1 MAMSVSRQEQP
12 SAPATLP
19 VLVFGP
25 SGNGYGLLGKKDH
38 VPPQAVDAFMRFVK
52 AISWRPA
59 KLEAPNL
66 KGLALLP
73 CQDGIFVC
81 RISETLPDSF
91 GRRPTML
98 VEGIYCPDVR
108 SIWLTWLD
116 WDNWPQEALTSS
128 SIAAPVAQTSS
139 SSPPSATYLPRNW
152 TPATAVPVV
161 FLSEQLLSMPK
172 GWSAPG
178 LQAPAKGEPAP
189 NRQENRHIS
198 RPSAS
203 RPQGDSRPMPDHH
216 AKTAAPRWSSL
227 GLGLGL
233 GLGMV
238 LGLLLGLALGYG
250 VMTKPVRAEKED
262 AVAVS
267 RQWREAA
274 MRHVSASTP
283 DALDQALVLLLTEKR
298 DQEQA
303 LRAWQDAARE
313 SLGIVEPEELAP
325 RLRQERSA
333 RQTLTTLLP

>member
-1 MAMSVSRQEQP
+1 MSVLRQGQSSVP
-12 SAPATLP
+12 TTLP

-25 SGNGYGLLGKKDH
+25 AEEGYGLLGKKDH
-38 VPPQAVDAFMRFVK
+38 IPSQAVDAFIRFAK

-59 KLEAPNL
+59 KLEAPNV

-73 CQDGIFVC
+73 CPEGIFVC
-81 RISETLPDSF
+81 RISETVPDSF

-108 SIWLTWLD
+108 STWLTWLD

-128 SIAAPVAQTSS
+128 SIAAPVAQTS
-139 SSPPSATYLPRNW
+139 PPTPPLAANLPRDW

-161 FLSEQLLSMPK
+161 FLSEQLLSMPQ

-178 LQAPAKGEPAP
+178 LQVPTTEEPSP
-189 NRQENRHIS
+189 NRPEKQPINP
-198 RPSAS
+198 PSAAH
-203 RPQGDSRPMPDHH
+203 PQGGSRPMPDHH
-216 AKTAAPRWSSL
+216 GKTAAQRWSA
-227 GLGLGL
+227 LGLGL

-238 LGLLLGLALGYG
+238 LGLLSGLALGYG

-262 AVAVS
+262 ALAVS

-283 DALDQALVLLLTEKR
+283 EALDQALVLLLTEKR

-303 LRAWQDAARE
+303 LRAWQEAARE
-313 SLGIVEPEELAP
+313 SLGIAAPEELAP
-325 RLRQERSA
+325 KLRQERSA
-333 RQTLTTLLP
+333 CQTLTTLLP